1 MPERINSNC
10 RLDNLPTSSVRSS
23 RSSAMTCEV
32 LATESLGKP
41 VVFAGKSTL
50 PGASTQTRLLVSGT
64 QTTVRI
70 RLRLSAS
77 PWTTTTGRRKPGPDP
92 VGLGKSA
99 QYTWPWEITIRP
111 LREYVAPWRQ
121 VTGQAVCRRFRIRDS
136 SPRLS
141 RRDRGAQYIQ
151 SRPQCR
157 PDCATSSGAGKAS
170 PPRRKLC
177 RESKSLFSYPKY
189 NQAGLS
195 AQAAS
200 ARLNRI
206 VR

>member
-10 RLDNLPTSSVRSS
+10 RLDNLPTSSLRSS

-50 PGASTQTRLLVSGT
+50 PGASTQTRLLVNGT

-92 VGLGKSA
+92 VGLGRSA
-99 QYTWPWEITIRP
+99 QYTWPWEITIRR
-111 LREYVAPWRQ
+111 LRECVAPHSP
-121 VTGQAVCRRFRIRDS
+121 TLGQAGCRQPRKHDS
-136 SPRLS
+136 SPRLR
-141 RRDRGAQYIQ
+141 RRDRGVQYIQ

-157 PDCATSSGAGKAS
+157 PDCVISSGAVKAA
-170 PPRRKLC
+170 PLRCKPCQEWR
-177 RESKSLFSYPKY
+177 SLFSYPKY
-189 NQAGLS
+189 NQATFL
-195 AQAAS
+195 AQAS
-200 ARLNRI
+200 LRKQRG
-206 VR
+206 